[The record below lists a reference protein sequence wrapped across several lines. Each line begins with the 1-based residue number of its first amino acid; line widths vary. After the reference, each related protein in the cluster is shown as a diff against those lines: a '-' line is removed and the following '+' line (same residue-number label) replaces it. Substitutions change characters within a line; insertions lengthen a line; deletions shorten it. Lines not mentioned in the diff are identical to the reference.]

1 MTSPSHPRYSLL
13 ALAIAQAFVFAS
25 SAHAQ
30 TADNVLPAVTVVS
43 GSATSAGLAGVG
55 SFSDTPLREVPASIS
70 VITHEQMQD
79 RSIRSATDAVIY
91 DASVQNSYNAVG
103 LADMFAVRGYVLDF
117 GSSYR
122 KDGMPILAHS
132 MIPMENKERFEILKG
147 IAGLQSGIA
156 SAGGIL
162 NYVTKRPT
170 DVPLRSVTL
179 EASERGTMYGALDLG
194 GRSDDKRFGYR
205 INAAAADIKSYVKG
219 SNGDR
224 EFFAGAF
231 DWRLSPKALLQVDF
245 DYHHK
250 SQLTVP
256 GYQLLGPGNVIP
268 TNVSAKTMLNNQ
280 SWSLPVTDDTNNI
293 GMKFDYELNDNWRTS
308 LQVNKFTLRRDD
320 AVALASGCGNA
331 NQAAIDPAYLPP
343 AGCGNT
349 YVGYNANGDFA
360 VYDLRRDNDK
370 RSVLSTQALLQ
381 GKFATG
387 AIKHDLTIGTATANR
402 RDSFADYLY
411 VFKGYSNIYSSVPLP
426 TTLGPAKPVSLR
438 RKDDERSFFTQDIL
452 SLTDRLKLHAG
463 LRYTQLERDQ
473 FNAAGTRTRHT
484 DDGFALPSA
493 ALVFSPQPN
502 WSVYGSYAEG
512 LEAGGEAPD
521 GTSNAGMVMDPTK
534 SRQFEVGIKADLS
547 SDISVAAALFHIKRT
562 NEYINSANTYG
573 VAGDAIHRGL
583 ELSAQGKATRN
594 LTVGASITALEA
606 TTEDTGDSK
615 IEGQRVGNVPK
626 YRSAIYM
633 DYALPQMPNL
643 KFNGTWIY
651 SSSKVFAPNRD
662 LRKDIDGYHVLNV
675 GAQYKTKVSGT
686 KTTLRFGIDNV
697 FDKFY
702 WGDASNAFG
711 GYLIPGAPRVFKL
724 SAQFD
729 F

>member
-1 MTSPSHPRYSLL
+1 MTSPSHLRYSLL

-122 KDGMPILAHS
+122 KDGMPVLAHS

-170 DVPLRSVTL
+170 DEPLRSVTL

-268 TNVSAKTMLNNQ
+268 PNVSAKTMLNNQ
-280 SWSLPVTDDTNNI
+280 PWSLPVTDDTNNL

-320 AVALASGCGNA
+320 AVALASGCGDIA
-331 NQAAIDPAYLPP
+331 GAPP
-343 AGCGNT
+343 PGCASV
-349 YVGYNANGDFA
+349 YAGYNANGDFA

-381 GKFATG
+381 GKFSTG
-387 AIKHDLTIGTATANR
+387 AIKHDLTIGAATVNR

-411 VFKGYSNIYSSVPLP
+411 KYIGISNIYNPVVLP
-426 TTLGPAKPVSLR
+426 TTLGPTNPVSLR

-484 DDGFALPSA
+484 DDGFVLPSA

-512 LEAGGEAPD
+512 LEAGGEAPG
-521 GTSNAGMVMDPTK
+521 GTSNADMVMDPTK
-534 SRQFEVGIKADLS
+534 SRQFEVGIKADIS
-547 SDISVAAALFHIKRT
+547 SDVSVAAALFHIKRS
-562 NEYINSANTYG
+562 NEYINSGNTYG

-583 ELSAQGKATRN
+583 ELSAQGRATRN

>member
-1 MTSPSHPRYSLL
+1 MTNPSHPRYSLL

-43 GSATSAGLAGVG
+43 GSAASAGLAGVG

-170 DVPLRSVTL
+170 NEPLRSVTL

-320 AVALASGCGNA
+320 AVALSSGCPTTG
-331 NQAAIDPAYLPP
+331 AA
-343 AGCGNT
+343 AGYCADGT
-349 YVGYNANGDFA
+349 FGL
-360 VYDLRRDNDK
+360 YDLRRDNDK

-387 AIKHDLTIGTATANR
+387 AIKHDLTIGAATANR
-402 RDSFADYLY
+402 RDSFADYL
-411 VFKGYSNIYSSVPLP
+411 FNRADGDGLGSIYYPKYNSITLAP
-426 TTLGPAKPVSLR
+426 TNPVSLR

-484 DDGFALPSA
+484 DDGFVLPSA
-493 ALVFSPQPN
+493 ALVFSPQAN

-562 NEYINSANTYG
+562 NEYINSGNTYG